1 MCCNARSSPAAR
13 SILLRCY
20 SESRLNFLRHNA
32 EVRQY
37 ARPECRADRNIR
49 RIAPIGNWHAAY
61 TRDVVTGIER
71 VPPAAE
77 VRLNQPEDAL
87 HRQHPHRQGVDGDQR
102 ERS

>member
-1 MCCNARSSPAAR
+1 
-13 SILLRCY
+13 
-20 SESRLNFLRHNA
+20 
-32 EVRQY
+32 
-37 ARPECRADRNIR
+37 
-49 RIAPIGNWHAAY
+49 
-61 TRDVVTGIER
+61 VTGIER